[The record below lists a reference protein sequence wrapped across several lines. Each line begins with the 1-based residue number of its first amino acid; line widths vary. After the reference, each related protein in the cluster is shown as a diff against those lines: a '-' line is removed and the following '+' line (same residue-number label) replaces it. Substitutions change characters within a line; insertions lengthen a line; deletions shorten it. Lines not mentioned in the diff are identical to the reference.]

1 MKEESEKAGLKVN
14 IQSTKI
20 MASGSR
26 HCMANRW
33 GNNRNRNRP
42 YFLGLQN
49 HCRGDCNHEIKRCLL
64 LGRKA
69 SFEKPRWCIKKQR
82 HHFADKGLYS
92 QSYGFS
98 SSHVW
103 MWELDHIEGW
113 VPENWCFQTVVLQK
127 TLESSLDCKEIKQ
140 VNPKGNQFWIVM
152 RGTDTEA
159 EVPILW
165 LPDAKSYLIEKTLML
180 GKIESR
186 RRRGRGWDGWGYH
199 QLDGHK
205 FEQVLGVGDGQG
217 SLACCSP

>member
-1 MKEESEKAGLKVN
+1 MISLIPRVLKKGYKWTYF
-14 IQSTKI
+14 Q
-20 MASGSR
+20 
-26 HCMANRW
+26 
-33 GNNRNRNRP
+33 NRNRVTDVENK
-42 YFLGLQN
+42 LTVTKGEKIN
-49 HCRGDCNHEIKRCLL
+49 WEIGTDLHTLL
-64 LGRKA
+64 YIKERANKKA
-69 SFEKPRWCIKKQR
+69 
-82 HHFADKGLYS
+82 
-92 QSYGFS
+92 
-98 SSHVW
+98 
-103 MWELDHIEGW
+103 
-113 VPENWCFQTVVLQK
+113 
-127 TLESSLDCKEIKQ
+127 LESPLDCKEIKQ

-165 LPDAKSYLIEKTLML
+165 LPDAKSYLTEKTLML